1 VSNVEV
7 VTPNGLRQVGLHVIF
22 AELDRNATDSFAV
35 NLLSTGGG
43 NTVGRTSTG
52 QFAGPN
58 PTQVPG
64 NTFNLSNALNI
75 FAFRPDLN
83 IGATITDLQNKGV
96 LQILAEPNL
105 VTSEGKEARFTVG
118 GEFPIPVAQGGATP
132 GAITVQFREFGIRLS
147 FLPVVTLNGTIRMH
161 VAPEVSTIDLSNGI
175 LLNGFSIPAL
185 STRKMETDVELRE
198 GQSFVIA
205 GLLDNRVTESLSHIP
220 GLANLPILGTFFRS
234 HETTKSKTELVIMV
248 TPTMAYPLPEGAAA
262 PVPAMPEPFL
272 PPTTETKADKK

>member
-1 VSNVEV
+1 M
-7 VTPNGLRQVGLHVIF
+7 
-22 AELDRNATDSFAV
+22 
-35 NLLSTGGG
+35 
-43 NTVGRTSTG
+43 
-52 QFAGPN
+52 
-58 PTQVPG
+58 
-64 NTFNLSNALNI
+64 
-75 FAFRPDLN
+75 
-83 IGATITDLQNKGV
+83 
-96 LQILAEPNL
+96 
-105 VTSEGKEARFTVG
+105 
-118 GEFPIPVAQGGATP
+118 
-132 GAITVQFREFGIRLS
+132 
-147 FLPVVTLNGTIRMH
+147 TLNGTIRMH

-272 PPTTETKADKK
+272 PPTTETKPDKK